1 MGKEVIS
8 DRQGIALIS
17 LFIIGSTSIF
27 SPGLDAKRDIWL
39 AFIIAT
45 AMALPMIL
53 IFARLHFLFPGKNLF
68 DIFQICYGKII
79 GKIIIILYIW
89 FLFFFASDILVNY
102 GQFIWVASLS
112 ETPISVII
120 ISFATLCF
128 LGLKSRIEVLGR
140 YSELFIF
147 IPIIALI
154 IVLALLIPKMNI
166 NNIRPVLSEG
176 MRPVSKGAFSIFSF
190 PLVQTVIF
198 TMFFTD
204 FNHRKSPYKIYIWG
218 LLIGTVYLLIN
229 SLNNILVLGVNHI
242 VISYYPTY
250 IAVSAVDIGEILQRI
265 EVVAAIIFVI
275 GGFIKV
281 CSISICTCKGVA
293 KLFNLKDY
301 SIIGTPI
308 YLMIINLSIFQYED
322 IMHYFEFNRQIWPY
336 YHFPFYVIIP
346 IVTWIIAEFSRKAL
360 SSTTIV

>member
-17 LFIIGSTSIF
+17 LFILGSTSIF
-27 SPGLDAKRDIWL
+27 APGLDAKKDIWL
-39 AFIIAT
+39 AFIIAM
-45 AMALPMIL
+45 AMVLPMIL
-53 IFARLHFLFPGKNLF
+53 IFARLHFLFPGKDLF

-102 GQFIWVASLS
+102 GQFVWVASLS
-112 ETPISVII
+112 DTPISVII
-120 ISFATLCF
+120 ISFAILCF
-128 LGLKSRIEVLGR
+128 FGLKGRIEVLGR

-147 IPIIALI
+147 IPIIALF
-154 IVLALLIPKMNI
+154 IVSVLLISKSDI
-166 NNIRPVLSEG
+166 NNILPVLAEG
-176 MRPVSKGAFSIFSF
+176 MKPVFKGAFSIFTF
-190 PLVQTVIF
+190 PLAQIVIF

-204 FNHRKSPYKIYIWG
+204 FNHIKSPYKVYISG
-218 LLIGTVYLLIN
+218 LLIGAIYLFIN
-229 SLNNILVLGVNHI
+229 SLNNVLVLGVDN
-242 VISYYPTY
+242 VVTSYYPTY
-250 IAVSAVDIGEILQRI
+250 IAVSAVDIGDLLQRI
-265 EVVAAIIFVI
+265 EVVSAIIFVV

-281 CSISICTCKGVA
+281 CSLSICTCKEVA

-301 SIIGTPI
+301 SIIGTPV
-308 YLMIINLSIFQYED
+308 YLMIMNLSIFQYEN

-346 IVTWIIAEFSRKAL
+346 ITTWIIAEISHKTL